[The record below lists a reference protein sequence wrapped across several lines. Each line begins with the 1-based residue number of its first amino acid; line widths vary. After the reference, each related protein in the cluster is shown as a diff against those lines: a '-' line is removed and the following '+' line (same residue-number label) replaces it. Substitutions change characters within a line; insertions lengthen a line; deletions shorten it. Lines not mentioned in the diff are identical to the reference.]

1 LIEKRIELVN
11 EISLYRRI
19 AKTHRE
25 AKIVDL
31 AAQGLGPKAIG
42 QRLNIERTTVWRQL
56 REMAEK
62 VREPLATERAKL
74 AARIKEIDGE
84 LASGVPAFLNL
95 LDDADAAHAITA
107 KILGHYGE
115 PTEEDHRALLAALRV
130 AAENPGKDVQ
140 VQGSR

>member
-1 LIEKRIELVN
+1 
-11 EISLYRRI
+11 
-19 AKTHRE
+19 
-25 AKIVDL
+25 
-31 AAQGLGPKAIG
+31 
-42 QRLNIERTTVWRQL
+42 
-56 REMAEK
+56 
-62 VREPLATERAKL
+62 LATERAKL